1 MVGRCTARFPP
12 STHRCKSCF
21 HWTVITIGEPT
32 SEHLVRTLKG
42 KTILNYIVKTK
53 CRFSEVDSLDIVL
66 REVIAD
72 LRSQTERLE
81 QLILTDTGQSVNV
94 NFIDTNNLPR
104 TDEITDII
112 PSCEREIKGDQLPS
126 GLDSSSI
133 VYISLAHNGQGCQN
147 AWWIIVR
154 RTGTVESIDIDS

>member
-1 MVGRCTARFPP
+1 M
-12 STHRCKSCF
+12 
-21 HWTVITIGEPT
+21 
-32 SEHLVRTLKG
+32 
-42 KTILNYIVKTK
+42 
-53 CRFSEVDSLDIVL
+53 
-66 REVIAD
+66 
-72 LRSQTERLE
+72 
-81 QLILTDTGQSVNV
+81 